1 MQELRINPEN
11 VSHIKIYDL
20 EATGYKWCDAIP
32 LKRVLFNSITVQDPY
47 EEGYW
52 YNGHQGFFSDKIEPK
67 SHMRTIEGE
76 LYLDPCISI
85 FAGETK
91 IKTKFFKTIEEYK
104 EYCDVNFKNVN
115 VII

>member
-1 MQELRINPEN
+1 MKELRINPEN

-20 EATGYKWCDAIP
+20 EATGYIWCDAI
-32 LKRVLFNSITVQDPY
+32 KKKTVLFGWITTVEPY
-47 EEGYW
+47 EEGY
-52 YNGHQGFFSDKIEPK
+52 YFNGAQGWLSDKIEPK

-91 IKTKFFKTIEEYK
+91 IKTKFFKTVEECK
-104 EYCDVNFKNVN
+104 EYCDLNFPNVN
-115 VII
+115 VVV

>member
-1 MQELRINPEN
+1 MNELRINPEN

-32 LKRVLFNSITVQDPY
+32 LKRVFFNSITVCEPY

-52 YNGHQGFFSDKIEPK
+52 LDGHQGFFSDKIEPK
-67 SHMRTIEGE
+67 SHMRTIDGE
-76 LYLDPCISI
+76 LWFDPHISV
-85 FAGETK
+85 FCGETK
-91 IKTKFFKTIEEYK
+91 IKTKFFKTVELAK
-104 EYCDVNFKNVN
+104 EYCDKNFKGVN